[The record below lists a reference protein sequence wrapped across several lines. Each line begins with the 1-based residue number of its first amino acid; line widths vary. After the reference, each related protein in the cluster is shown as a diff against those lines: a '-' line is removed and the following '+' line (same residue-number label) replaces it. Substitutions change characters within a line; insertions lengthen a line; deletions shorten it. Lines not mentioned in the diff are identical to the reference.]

1 MGEEL
6 VVKTPGK
13 LMIAGEFAVLEPN
26 QKALVTA
33 VNRFVYTTIE
43 TAQENKVSLP
53 DFSLH
58 ALLWKWENEQINFTT
73 KDKRIDFVAN
83 AMETVLGYLKEK
95 QIDLEPVHLIVKSEL
110 ADENG
115 IKYGLG
121 SSAAVVVSVVEA
133 ILTRFISKVP
143 QRSLVFKLAA
153 IAHVKT
159 QGSGSGADIAASVY
173 GGLLSYAS
181 FQAEWLLEQLKTV
194 KNVTTLVEKDWTF
207 LSIEPLPKPDF
218 VQFFVAWTGVAAS
231 TKELVGR
238 MLQMKVADA
247 KAYADFITKS
257 KTAVEEMTTGIQN
270 KDQQLL
276 FSGVTKNR
284 YALKTFG
291 DAANVPLET
300 KLLSALSEC
309 VNVVEGAGKLSG
321 AGGGDC
327 GIAFIPLKQEISQ
340 LKDCWCD
347 KGIKPLDLEM
357 YEHPR

>member
-73 KDKRIDFVAN
+73 
-83 AMETVLGYLKEK
+83 KEK

-207 LSIEPLPKPDF
+207 LSIEP
-218 VQFFVAWTGVAAS
+218 
-231 TKELVGR
+231 
-238 MLQMKVADA
+238 
-247 KAYADFITKS
+247 
-257 KTAVEEMTTGIQN
+257 
-270 KDQQLL
+270 
-276 FSGVTKNR
+276 
-284 YALKTFG
+284 
-291 DAANVPLET
+291 
-300 KLLSALSEC
+300 
-309 VNVVEGAGKLSG
+309 
-321 AGGGDC
+321 
-327 GIAFIPLKQEISQ
+327 
-340 LKDCWCD
+340 
-347 KGIKPLDLEM
+347 
-357 YEHPR
+357 